1 MSNPSAR
8 LARLLI
14 SKRETKISMRNNPV
28 MTKRW
33 TKWALIFVC
42 WTAFALFFASQ
53 NYLLQMRF
61 GRPLEWKRVLVVW
74 LLCGYTWCA
83 LTPLVLWL
91 AHRFPLERGKL
102 LRSIP
107 IHLFASAFF
116 SVLSLAIFTLAH
128 RALFGSGGGTA
139 SPLAGLYNLVIAEFH
154 TELLVY
160 WAIIGIVNALDYYRR
175 YQERELKASQLE
187 ARLVESQLEALRM
200 QLHPH
205 FLFNTLNSISVL
217 MRRDVD
223 AADRMLLQ
231 LSSLL
236 RTTLARNTA
245 HEIPLRQEL
254 EFLER
259 YLEIEQTRYRDRL
272 TVRMQIDPAALEGL
286 VPQLIFQPLV
296 ENAIRH
302 GIADRESGGLIEI
315 SAERRNGRLSLQVH
329 DNGPGIR
336 TSDGQFAEGVGLAN
350 TRTRLDHLYGPE
362 GRFEWRNAHEG
373 GLIVAATIPF
383 HTATDAAA
391 GGIK

>member
-1 MSNPSAR
+1 MG
-8 LARLLI
+8 
-14 SKRETKISMRNNPV
+14 NNPTV
-28 MTKRW
+28 EQQW
-33 TKWALIFVC
+33 AKWGLIFLC

-53 NYLLQMRF
+53 NYLLQTRF
-61 GRPLEWKRVLVVW
+61 GRPIDTKKVLAIW
-74 LLCGYTWCA
+74 LLCGYSWCA
-83 LTPLVLWL
+83 LTPFVLWL
-91 AHRFPLERGKL
+91 ARRFPLERGRL

-107 IHLFASAFF
+107 IHLIAGAFF
-116 SVLSLAIFTLAH
+116 SVLSLAIFTLAR
-128 RALFGSGGGTA
+128 RALLRIDGFPA
-139 SPLAGLYNLVIAEFH
+139 SYREELHDLAIGEFH

-160 WAIIGIVNALDYYRR
+160 WAIIGIANAIDYYRR
-175 YQERELKASQLE
+175 YRDRELKASQLE

-217 MRRDVD
+217 MQKDVQ

-231 LSSLL
+231 LSALL
-236 RTTLARNTA
+236 RATLARNRE

-254 EFLER
+254 EFLEH
-259 YLEIEQTRYRDRL
+259 YLEIEQTRYCDRL
-272 TVRMQIDPAALEGL
+272 IVRKKIDPAALNGL

-315 SAERRNGRLSLQVH
+315 FAERLDGRLSLEIR

-336 TSDGQFAEGVGLAN
+336 KPQGEFAEGVGLAN
-350 TRTRLDHLYGPE
+350 TRARLDHLYGRE
-362 GRFEWRNAHEG
+362 GCFEWRNANEG

-383 HTATDAAA
+383 HTEPLQAMT
-391 GGIK
+391 K

>member
-1 MSNPSAR
+1 MGGNTAV
-8 LARLLI
+8 
-14 SKRETKISMRNNPV
+14 EQ
-28 MTKRW
+28 RW
-33 TKWALIFVC
+33 AKWALIFAC

-53 NYLLQMRF
+53 TYLLQTRF
-61 GRPLEWKRVLVVW
+61 GRPIDGKKVLAIW
-74 LLCGYTWCA
+74 LLCGYCWCA
-83 LTPLVLWL
+83 VTPFVLWL
-91 AHRFPLERGKL
+91 ARRFSLERGRL

-107 IHLFASAFF
+107 IHLIASAFF
-116 SVLSLAIFTLAH
+116 AVLSLAIFTLVR
-128 RALFGSGGGTA
+128 RALWGIDGGPA
-139 SPLAGLYNLVIAEFH
+139 SYREELHNLVIGEFH

-160 WAIIGIVNALDYYRR
+160 WAIIGIANAIDYYRR
-175 YQERELKASQLE
+175 YRDRELRASQLE

-217 MRRDVD
+217 MQRDVE

-231 LSSLL
+231 LSALL
-236 RTTLARNTA
+236 RATLARNRQ

-254 EFLER
+254 EFLEH
-259 YLEIEQTRYRDRL
+259 YLEIEQTRYFDRL
-272 TVRMQIDPAALEGL
+272 TVRMQIDPAALDGL

-302 GIADRESGGLIEI
+302 GIGDRESGGLIEI
-315 SAERRNGRLSLQVH
+315 SAERLNGRLSLEVR

-336 TSDGQFAEGVGLAN
+336 KLQAEFAEGVGLAN
-350 TRTRLDHLYGPE
+350 TRARLDHLYGGE

-383 HTATDAAA
+383 HTAPVAAA
-391 GGIK
+391 KG